1 MSIRDNND
9 WQTVELKARLAEAGQ
24 IYNEPVPDPDIK
36 SQLAMCTTHNGQLQA
51 RIKAIKKQVAVAH
64 MYAEMGELHRAQQE
78 IERAMF
84 L

>member
-1 MSIRDNND
+1 MNNLHPIF
-9 WQTVELKARLAEAGQ
+9 QGILNTHAPELASVETPK
-24 IYNEPVPDPDIK
+24 VPDPTPAQ
-36 SQLAMCTTHNGQLQA
+36 QLAMCTTHNGQLQA